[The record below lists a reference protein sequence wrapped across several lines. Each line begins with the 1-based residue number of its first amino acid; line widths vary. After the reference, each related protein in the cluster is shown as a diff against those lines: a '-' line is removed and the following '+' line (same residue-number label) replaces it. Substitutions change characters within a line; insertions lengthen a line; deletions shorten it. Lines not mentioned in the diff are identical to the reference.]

1 MEIERKFLVDHHPE
15 LADAEPTTIEQGY
28 LSLATG
34 GAEVRLRR
42 RGEAAAD
49 GQAGAG
55 RARDEEEIELD
66 REQFDALWRL
76 TEGRRLT
83 KTRYV
88 IPHGELEIE
97 LDVYAGELEGLMI
110 AEVEFPDERD
120 CGRLRGAGV
129 VRRRGDRETGVPE
142 RNAGNE
148 GASAMTAFKLKKK
161 ESARDGIR
169 RVAHGRAE
177 DAVRLLRDEGADP
190 VEAVHESRK
199 DMKKLRATLKLVR
212 PVLGERGLLARER
225 PLPGRRAGRSRT
237 SATHRCAPR
246 PSMRSPSVRRRAAA
260 GRLVGGRG
268 PSSP

>member
-15 LADAEPTTIEQGY
+15 LADAEPTKIDQGY

-42 RGEAAAD
+42 RGEALVLTVKS
-49 GQAGAG
+49 GAG

-110 AEVEFPDERD
+110 AEVEFPDERTAD
-120 CGRLRGAGV
+120 AYEAPEWFAGEVTGKREYLNETLATEGR
-129 VRRRGDRETGVPE
+129 
-142 RNAGNE
+142 
-148 GASAMTAFKLKKK
+148 
-161 ESARDGIR
+161 
-169 RVAHGRAE
+169 
-177 DAVRLLRDEGADP
+177 
-190 VEAVHESRK
+190 
-199 DMKKLRATLKLVR
+199 
-212 PVLGERGLLARER
+212 
-225 PLPGRRAGRSRT
+225 PG
-237 SATHRCAPR
+237 
-246 PSMRSPSVRRRAAA
+246 
-260 GRLVGGRG
+260 
-268 PSSP
+268 